1 MSVGILNDTSFGNVL
16 KTLCSPS
23 IRDDKYGIKTC
34 EVMGMKFYSPRTPD
48 DYDKLRDAIRLF
60 VQRCIFFNHE
70 AYRLRYSTDEVC
82 EPITSEQLDAL
93 ERMGKVVSFAQLFM
107 TLCCIDYNSDVRDH
121 LGNGEVYPLQET
133 FDEWH
138 KTLESL
144 TNDCAEAIA
153 WEQADKEKC
162 VWF

>member
-1 MSVGILNDTSFGNVL
+1 MSVGILNDASFGNVL

-23 IRDDKYGIKTC
+23 IRDDKYGINVC

-48 DYDKLRDAIRLF
+48 DYDQLRDAIRLF
-60 VQRCIFFNHE
+60 VQRCVFFNQE
-70 AYRLRYSTDEVC
+70 AYRLRYGGDVC
-82 EPITSEQLDAL
+82 EPITTEQLDAL
-93 ERMGKVVSFAQLFM
+93 ERVGKVVSFAQLFT
-107 TLCCIDYNSDVRDH
+107 TLCCIDYNSDVRDG
-121 LGNGEVYPLQET
+121 LSNGEVYPQQEV

-144 TNDCAEAIA
+144 TQACAEAIA
-153 WEQADKEKC
+153 WKQADKEKC